1 MGAVAEQIFA
11 DLKVAMKAREK
22 ERVGVLR
29 MVRAD
34 LQNAQIAAGH
44 DLSDDEAVAVLTRAV
59 KQRREAAS
67 QYRAAGAEGRAA
79 AEEAEILV
87 IEPYLPA
94 QLSEAEVVALIDEV
108 LADLDEAERTNLGK
122 VMKAVM
128 PKVAGRADGKQVNAL
143 VRQRLA

>member
-11 DLKVAMKAREK
+11 DLKAAMKAREK

-34 LQNAQIAAGH
+34 FQNAQIAAGH

-79 AEEAEILV
+79 AEEAEIQV

-94 QLSEAEVVALIDEV
+94 QLSEEEVVALIDEA
-108 LADLDEAERTNLGK
+108 LTELDEAERTNLGK

-128 PKVAGRADGKQVNAL
+128 PKVAGCADGKQVNAL

>member
-11 DLKVAMKAREK
+11 DLKAAMKAREK

-44 DLSDDEAVAVLTRAV
+44 DLSDDEA
-59 KQRREAAS
+59 AS
-67 QYRAAGAEGRAA
+67 QYRSGGEEGRAA
-79 AEEAEILV
+79 AEEAEIEV

-94 QLSEAEVVALIDEV
+94 QLSEVEVVALIDAA
-108 LADLDEAERTNLGK
+108 LADLPEAERTNLGK

>member
-11 DLKVAMKAREK
+11 DLKAAMKARER

-44 DLSDDEAVAVLTRAV
+44 DLSDDEAVVVLTRAV

-67 QYRAAGAEGRAA
+67 QYRAAGEEGRAA
-79 AEEAEILV
+79 AEEAEIAV

-94 QLSEAEVVALIDEV
+94 QLSEAEVVALIDAA
-108 LADLDEAERTNLGK
+108 LAGLDEGDRTNLGK

-143 VRQRLA
+143 VRQRLG

>member
-1 MGAVAEQIFA
+1 MGAVADQIFA
-11 DLKVAMKAREK
+11 DLKAAMKAREK

-44 DLSDDEAVAVLTRAV
+44 DLSDDEALAVLTRAV
-59 KQRREAAS
+59 KQRRESAS
-67 QYRAAGAEGRAA
+67 QYRSAGAEDRAV
-79 AEEAEILV
+79 AEEGEIAI

-94 QLSEAEVVALIDEV
+94 QLSEAEVVALIDAALTEM
-108 LADLDEAERTNLGK
+108 DEQERTNLGK

-143 VRQRLA
+143 VRQRLG

>member
-11 DLKVAMKAREK
+11 DLKAAMKAREK

-67 QYRAAGAEGRAA
+67 QYRSGGAEGRAA
-79 AEEAEILV
+79 AEEAEIAM

-94 QLSEAEVVALIDEV
+94 QLSEEEVVALIDAA
-108 LADLDEAERTNLGK
+108 LAELDEAARTNLGK

>member
-1 MGAVAEQIFA
+1 MATVADQIFA

-34 LQNAQIAAGH
+34 LQNARIAAGH
-44 DLSDDEAVAVLTRAV
+44 DLSDEETVRILTRAV
-59 KQRREAAS
+59 KQRRESAS
-67 QYRAAGAEGRAA
+67 QYRSAGEEGRAA

-94 QLSEAEVVALIDEV
+94 QLSEGEVIALIDEA
-108 LADLDEAERTNLGK
+108 LAGMDEGDRANLGK
-122 VMKAVM
+122 VMQAVM
-128 PKVAGRADGKQVNAL
+128 PKVTGRADGKQVNAL
-143 VRQRLA
+143 VRQRLG

>member
-11 DLKVAMKAREK
+11 DLKQAMKARER

-44 DLSDDEAVAVLTRAV
+44 DLSDDEALAVLTRAV
-59 KQRREAAS
+59 KRRREAAS
-67 QYRAAGAEGRAA
+67 QYRSAGAEERAA
-79 AEEAEILV
+79 AEEGEIAI

-94 QLSEAEVVALIDEV
+94 QLSEAEVVALIDAA
-108 LADLDEAERTNLGK
+108 LAEMDEQERSNLGK
-122 VMKAVM
+122 VMQAVM

-143 VRQRLA
+143 VRQRLG

>member
-11 DLKVAMKAREK
+11 DLKQAMKAREK

-44 DLSDDEAVAVLTRAV
+44 DLSDTEAVAVLTRAV

-67 QYRAAGAEGRAA
+67 QYRSAGAEGRAA
-79 AEEAEILV
+79 AEEAEIRV

-94 QLSEAEVVALIDEV
+94 QLSETEVIALIDAA
-108 LADLDEAERTNLGK
+108 LADLPEGDRANLGK

-128 PKVAGRADGKQVNAL
+128 GKVAGRADGKQVNAL
-143 VRQRLA
+143 VRQRLG